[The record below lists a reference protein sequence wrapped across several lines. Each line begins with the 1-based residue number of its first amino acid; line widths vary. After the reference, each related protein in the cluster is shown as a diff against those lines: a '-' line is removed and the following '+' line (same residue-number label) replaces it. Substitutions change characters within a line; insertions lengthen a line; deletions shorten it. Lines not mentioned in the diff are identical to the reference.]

1 MQFCHPVSGIITD
14 KTYKGKYFRINFAV
28 DLWQLHIKN
37 EIIMKFLCNLP
48 AKLWGMV

>member
-14 KTYKGKYFRINFAV
+14 KTYKGKYFRINFTV
-28 DLWQLHIKN
+28 NLLQLHIKN

-48 AKLWGMV
+48 TKPQGMV